1 MIIHNNNDA
10 VIQEDLDS
18 MEQELEMW
26 KKENSQYAETLRRE
40 EKYKLKK
47 MIIII
52 IIYCRITEDELT
64 PLKEQLTELSAKID
78 EQVCMDMNLTI
89 IIIFILT

>member
-10 VIQEDLDS
+10 IIQEDLDS

-40 EKYKLKK
+40 EKYK
-47 MIIII
+47 
-52 IIYCRITEDELT
+52 
-64 PLKEQLTELSAKID
+64 
-78 EQVCMDMNLTI
+78 
-89 IIIFILT
+89 